1 MAWHSLTLTT
11 DSAHAEALADA
22 LLEAGALSV
31 EIDDDDAGTE
41 KETPQFDEPGAS
53 AVLAWENS
61 RVTALFE
68 PGVDLASL
76 AAECAARAGIEGKPA
91 LIEDEVSEQ
100 DWVQL
105 TQSQFDPIRISDRL
119 WVVPSWHEAPDPGA
133 LVLRLDPGMAFGTGS
148 HPTTRLCLE
157 WIERHVEPGDSVL
170 DYGCGSGILA
180 IAAAKLGAS
189 TLLGVD
195 IDPQAVAA
203 ARYNA
208 ERNRVDVR
216 FTDSSVKIERR
227 FDIVLAN
234 ILANTLKA
242 LAPEIC
248 ARVRPGGRLLLSGI
262 LETQIDDMVS
272 SYTPNGVSLTK
283 AGACEGWVCL
293 AGMKAGS

>member
-31 EIDDDDAGTE
+31 QIDDADAGTE
-41 KETPQFDEPGAS
+41 KEAPQFDEPGAPT
-53 AVLAWENS
+53 VLAWENS

-68 PGVDLASL
+68 PGQKLADV
-76 AAECAARAGIEGKPA
+76 AAECAARARIGGKPA
-91 LIEDEVSEQ
+91 LIEEEVSEQ
-100 DWVQL
+100 DWVRL

-119 WVVPSWHEAPDPGA
+119 WVVPSWHEAPDPGV

-157 WIERHVEPGDSVL
+157 WLERHVEPGDSVL

-180 IAAAKLGAS
+180 IAAAKLGGNA
-189 TLLGVD
+189 LLGVD

-216 FTDSSVKIERR
+216 FEDTSVKIERR

-234 ILANTLKA
+234 ILTNTLKA

-262 LETQIDDMVS
+262 LETQTDDVVS
-272 SYTPNGVSLTK
+272 SYAPNGVSLTR
-283 AGACEGWVCL
+283 AAASEGWVCL
-293 AGMKAGS
+293 AGMKAGA